1 MEVEKGLQKKEVGKN
16 TSIKGL
22 GSCDRVE
29 RKVCAKKGESI
40 FIVKRKKEKG
50 TDICKGLA
58 KERVYLTL

>member
-1 MEVEKGLQKKEVGKN
+1 LEVEKGLQKKGVGKN

>member
-29 RKVCAKKGESI
+29 RKVCAKKGEVYSLS
-40 FIVKRKKEKG
+40 KEKKKKVQ
-50 TDICKGLA
+50 TFVKD
-58 KERVYLTL
+58 